1 MKYFL
6 LALMVVSAPT
16 MAGKIQRE
24 GFDQDVELPYHH
36 PRSKIGQDPITF
48 NETLLCHHLED
59 QAWNGPLSWRKNL
72 TGSIGTCDRE
82 TGVCAIYWL
91 DTDLCDVIDT
101 ADIAVDLR
109 KTRPLTAGQKL
120 QNMQDAVD
128 SCYNDTGKPRF
139 GPQPPCETL
148 ELQLERMESEYY
160 DK

>member
-48 NETLLCHHLED
+48 NEVTMCNHLED

-91 DTDLCDVIDT
+91 DTELCDVIDT
-101 ADIAVDLR
+101 ADIAVDRRLYPP
-109 KTRPLTAGQKL
+109 RPKKSRIEEL
-120 QNMQDAVD
+120 QDAID
-128 SCYNDTGKPRF
+128 HCYSGAPQF
-139 GPQPPCETL
+139 GPQAPCEMYENML
-148 ELQLERMESEYY
+148 EKELQ
-160 DK
+160 

>member
-16 MAGKIQRE
+16 MAGTIQRE

-101 ADIAVDLR
+101 AAIAVDRRLFPP
-109 KTRPLTAGQKL
+109 RPKKSRIEEL
-120 QNMQDAVD
+120 QDAVNH
-128 SCYNDTGKPRF
+128 CYSGAPKF
-139 GPQPPCETL
+139 GPQAPCEMYENML
-148 ELQLERMESEYY
+148 EKELQ
-160 DK
+160 